1 MSSITEDIS
10 NLKLATGMKLP
21 GTYLFGFGS
30 SEMRNRSGK
39 EDVTTILKFSI
50 QTKLFFD
57 CLSNQSFRHEN
68 VMAIFKRIE
77 ELSILPNSISLRPRN

>member
-39 EDVTTILKFSI
+39 EDPNKIV
-50 QTKLFFD
+50 FD

-68 VMAIFKRIE
+68 VMATFKLIHK
-77 ELSILPNSISLRPRN
+77 LNILL